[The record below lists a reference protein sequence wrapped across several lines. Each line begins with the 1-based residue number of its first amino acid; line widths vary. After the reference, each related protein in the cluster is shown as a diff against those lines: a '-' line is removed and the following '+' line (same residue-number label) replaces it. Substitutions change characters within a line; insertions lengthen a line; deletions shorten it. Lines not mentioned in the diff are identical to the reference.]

1 MAVLETTRA
10 SVVPTGAA
18 LGADIVGFD
27 PGRHSA
33 PDFAVVRQALLD
45 HLVIRIRGTD
55 ITDAEFERF
64 GARFGTLKPSPDFT
78 RSRPIYLRDA
88 PSVTIISNVT
98 EDGKPIGEHGDGE
111 LNWHTDLAFTE
122 EPSAL
127 TMLLAREAPP
137 TGGNTQFANMYA
149 AVEALRPETR
159 AFLEHP
165 GGRAEGLKCKHQASH
180 NAQGG
185 ARPGYRDIETDDVRE
200 MPGPIHP
207 LLRTHPDTGRKALFL
222 GRRFGGYV
230 PGLPLAKS
238 EALLDELW
246 AVAALPR
253 NVWTQE
259 WKVGD
264 LIIWDNRCTMHRR
277 DAFVGQGR
285 RRMHRLTTL
294 GERPR

>member
-1 MAVLETTRA
+1 MLAEKSRLA
-10 SVVPTGAA
+10 VVPTGAA
-18 LGADIVGFD
+18 LGADIEGFD
-27 PGRHSA
+27 PGQFTEA
-33 PDFAVVRQALLD
+33 EMAAVKQALLD
-45 HLVIRIRGTD
+45 HLVIRIRGTS

-78 RSRPIYLRDA
+78 RSRPVYLQDA

-111 LNWHTDLAFTE
+111 LNWHTDLAFTD

-127 TMLLAREAPP
+127 TMLLARECPP
-137 TGGNTQFANMYA
+137 TGGNTHFANMYA
-149 AVEALRPETR
+149 AVDKLSPETR

-165 GGRAEGLKCKHQASH
+165 GGRKAGLTCKHQASH
-180 NAQGG
+180 DAQGG
-185 ARPGYRDIETDDVRE
+185 ARPGYRDIETTDVRE

-207 LLRTHPDTGRKALFL
+207 LLRTHPETGRKALFL
-222 GRRFGGYV
+222 GRRFGAYI

-246 AVAALPR
+246 AVAALPE
-253 NVWTQE
+253 NTWAQE

-277 DAFVGQGR
+277 DPFTGLGR

>member
-1 MAVLETTRA
+1 MLVAEKTRL
-10 SVVPTGAA
+10 SIVPTGAA
-18 LGADIVGFD
+18 LGATVDGFD
-27 PGRHSA
+27 PGSHTESE
-33 PDFAVVRQALLD
+33 FNQVRAALLD
-45 HLVIRIRGTD
+45 HLVIRIRGTSISD
-55 ITDAEFERF
+55 GDFERF
-64 GARFGTLKPSPDFT
+64 GAKFGTLKPSPDFT
-78 RSRPIYLRDA
+78 RSRPVYLADA

-111 LNWHTDLAFTE
+111 LHWHTDLAFTD

-127 TMLLAREAPP
+127 TMLLAREVPP
-137 TGGNTQFANMYA
+137 TGGNTSFANMYA
-149 AVEALRPETR
+149 ALDALSPETR
-159 AFLEHP
+159 KQIEKLS
-165 GGRAEGLKCKHQASH
+165 CKHQASH

-185 ARPGYRDIETDDVRE
+185 TRPGYRDIETDDVRE

-207 LLRTHPDTGRKALFL
+207 LVRTHPATGRRALFL
-222 GRRFGGYV
+222 GRRFGAYI
-230 PGLPLAKS
+230 PGLKLANS

-246 AVAALPR
+246 SVAALPQ
-253 NVWTQE
+253 NTWSQE
-259 WKVGD
+259 WRQHD